1 MCEQDILQKIKQLDP
16 NKNILNEEYF
26 LNLLHLIY
34 LNTVILQN
42 NNDEI
47 NILIKILL
55 QDLFNNNE
63 IILKGEYNTKN
74 ILPIFLS
81 NRITHDR

>member
-1 MCEQDILQKIKQLDP
+1 MHEQNILQKIKQLDP

-34 LNTVILQN
+34 LNTVVLQN
-42 NNDEI
+42 NNNEI
-47 NILIKILL
+47 NTLIKILL

>member
-1 MCEQDILQKIKQLDP
+1 MHEQNILQKIKQLDP

-34 LNTVILQN
+34 LNTVVLQN
-42 NNDEI
+42 NNNEI
-47 NILIKILL
+47 NTLIKILL
-55 QDLFNNNE
+55 YDLFNNNE

>member
-1 MCEQDILQKIKQLDP
+1 MYEQNILQKIKQLDP

-34 LNTVILQN
+34 LNTTVLQN
-42 NNDEI
+42 NNNEI

-81 NRITHDR
+81 NRIAYDK